1 MNEKEISEIR
11 RRFRPDKSNITHVRG
26 CYVNEQQEI
35 VAAFD
40 QSLALLPQEESE
52 NLLAVLRRTLAGT
65 QGKNLIDM
73 PFSTAQVVDSDEHR
87 LLMALRD
94 SALND
99 EDAINA
105 FYEKVIGAYRTE
117 GTYLILLAYDTY
129 DVPYRSKDGMRQDD
143 ASSET
148 YSYVLCSICPVKET
162 KPVLGYSVPENA
174 FHNRGIDWL
183 VGAPELG
190 FLFPAF
196 NDRSADIYSALYYAR
211 DAADSH
217 AEFVDAVFRCPPP
230 MPAEEQKE
238 AFGTVLGDA
247 LAEACSFDVVQ
258 SVHGGLVEMIE
269 EHKVNK
275 EVEPLQISK
284 TTVRSMLTACGVPG
298 ENVQRFEEQYD
309 AQFGAGTALSPR
321 NLVETRRFE
330 VTTPDVT
337 IRVNPACSG
346 LIETRVIDGAKYIL
360 IRADDGVEVNGVPI
374 RIEDRRLYPDES

>member
-26 CYVNEQQEI
+26 CYVNERQEI

-73 PFSTAQVVDSDEHR
+73 PFSTAQVVYSDEHR

-105 FYEKVIGAYRTE
+105 FYEKVIGAYRPE

-183 VGAPELG
+183 VGAPALG

-238 AFGTVLGDA
+238 TFGTVLGDA

>member
-11 RRFRPDKSNITHVRG
+11 RRFRADKSNITHVRG
-26 CYVNEQQEI
+26 CYVNEKQEI
-35 VAAFD
+35 VSQFD
-40 QSLALLPQEESE
+40 QPLSLLPQEECE
-52 NLLAVLRRTLAGT
+52 NMLAVLRRTLSGT
-65 QGKNLIDM
+65 LGKNLIEM
-73 PFSTAQVVDSDEHR
+73 SFTTAQVIDSDEHR

-94 SALND
+94 SKLTD
-99 EDAINA
+99 EEAVQM
-105 FYEKVIGAYRTE
+105 FFEKVIASYRPE
-117 GTYLILLAYDTY
+117 GTYLILLANDTY
-129 DVPYRSKDGMRQDD
+129 DVPYRAKDGETLED
-143 ASSET
+143 ASENI
-148 YSYVLCSICPVKET
+148 YNYVLCTICPVKQT
-162 KPVLGYSVPENA
+162 KPVLGYDVPENT
-174 FHNRGIDWL
+174 FHNRDIDWL
-183 VGAPELG
+183 VSAPQLG
-190 FLFPAF
+190 FLFPSF
-196 NDRSADIYSALYYAR
+196 TDRSADIYSALYYAR

-238 AFGTVLGDA
+238 TFGTVLGDA

-284 TTVRSMLTACGVPG
+284 TTERSMLTACGVPG

>member
-26 CYVNEQQEI
+26 CYVNERQEI

-105 FYEKVIGAYRTE
+105 FCEKVIGAYRPE

-183 VGAPELG
+183 VGAPALG

-217 AEFVDAVFRCPPP
+217 VEFVDAVFRCPPP

-330 VTTPDVT
+330 VASIP
-337 IRVNPACSG
+337 
-346 LIETRVIDGAKYIL
+346 
-360 IRADDGVEVNGVPI
+360 RAAA
-374 RIEDRRLYPDES
+374 

>member
-1 MNEKEISEIR
+1 M
-11 RRFRPDKSNITHVRG
+11 
-26 CYVNEQQEI
+26 
-35 VAAFD
+35 
-40 QSLALLPQEESE
+40 
-52 NLLAVLRRTLAGT
+52 LRRTLAGT

-105 FYEKVIGAYRTE
+105 FYEKVIGAYRPE

-183 VGAPELG
+183 VSAPALG

-238 AFGTVLGDA
+238 TFGTVLGDA

-269 EHKVNK
+269 EHKGQQGGRAAANLK
-275 EVEPLQISK
+275 DHRAL
-284 TTVRSMLTACGVPG
+284 
-298 ENVQRFEEQYD
+298 D
-309 AQFGAGTALSPR
+309 ADRLRRARRKRTALR
-321 NLVETRRFE
+321 GAVRRA
-330 VTTPDVT
+330 V
-337 IRVNPACSG
+337 RRGHGAQPAQPC
-346 LIETRVIDGAKYIL
+346 
-360 IRADDGVEVNGVPI
+360 
-374 RIEDRRLYPDES
+374 